1 MSITPKTGTER
12 SKEEKEQKTRRHPAG
27 PGRAGVLR
35 IETDGAVSTQ
45 GALIADA
52 GGGGDGGF
60 RPTAVIR

>member
-1 MSITPKTGTER
+1 MFA
-12 SKEEKEQKTRRHPAG
+12 EEQRQGQRVNIRRPPAG

-35 IETDGAVSTQ
+35 IETDGAVSTP